1 MVFLF
6 PSFQERIFSTRF
18 KKKKKKDS
26 NCAKLDVT
34 VRQRKRRIK
43 GEVDE
48 RSSEDEGVRGEA
60 LFGLSQPYLGCG
72 GSERKK
78 GGEHQNCCQI

>member
-1 MVFLF
+1 MQL
-6 PSFQERIFSTRF
+6 F
-18 KKKKKKDS
+18 KKGYSARDLKKRRKKKDS

-34 VRQRKRRIK
+34 VLQRKRRIK

-48 RSSEDEGVRGEA
+48 RSSEDEGVKGEA

-72 GSERKK
+72 
-78 GGEHQNCCQI
+78 

>member
-6 PSFQERIFSTRF
+6 ASFQERIFSTRF
-18 KKKKKKDS
+18 KKKKKDS

-60 LFGLSQPYLGCG
+60 LSGLSQPYLGCG
-72 GSERKK
+72 WF
-78 GGEHQNCCQI
+78 